1 MAIPITKERQYLREK
16 SVDNLLKLMQDVRL
30 QFKRAHKELN
40 RRDKWKKSSSFR
52 YIIAIFKITKKKGKH
67 DFQRETKTCLSELK
81 SNTF

>member
-40 RRDKWKKSSSFR
+40 RRDKWKKSSSLR
-52 YIIAIFKITKKKGKH
+52 YIIVIFKITKKKENMIFREKLKLV
-67 DFQRETKTCLSELK
+67 FQ
-81 SNTF
+81 N